1 MKRLTLIATSVLLG
15 IGSPAFAEIEN
26 LTIDSGT
33 ISRSTGIASL
43 SGTVTCTAD
52 HTVIINNAAAAQ
64 IRDGKLATASGS
76 SSSGMR
82 CTGSSQPWTVVLNGS
97 TSGPPLEPGAA
108 ICNAFAVDMPGAD
121 SEGVVAEVVLQAV
134 D

>member
-33 ISRSTGIASL
+33 ISESTGRASL

-52 HTVIINNAAAAQ
+52 HIVIINNASAAQ
-64 IRDGKLATASGS
+64 VQDGKLATAFGS

-82 CTGSSQPWTVVLNGS
+82 CTGSSQPWTVVLDS
-97 TSGPPLEPGAA
+97 TFEPPLEPGAA
-108 ICNAFAVDMPGAD
+108 TCNAFAVDMAD
-121 SEGVVAEVVLQAV
+121 NDAEGVVAEVVLQPI